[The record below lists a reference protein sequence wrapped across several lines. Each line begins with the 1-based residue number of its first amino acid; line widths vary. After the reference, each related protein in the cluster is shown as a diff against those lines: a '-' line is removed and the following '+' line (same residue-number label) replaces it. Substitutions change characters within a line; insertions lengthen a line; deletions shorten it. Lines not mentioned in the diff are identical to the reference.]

1 MPRAGVADRSTVTS
15 LTTVASS
22 VITVTQ
28 QLASH
33 RTSTASAVATRARIL
48 DVARRAFA
56 EFGYG
61 ATSNRIIAQS
71 AGVTTG
77 SIYYHFE
84 SKVDLYREVFIAVQ
98 TYVYDRFAEAVA
110 GSAGLVETL
119 EGVFAAANRM
129 NVDDPSLAAF
139 LAGVR
144 IDVGRYPELQGELG
158 PGDARRVDFFEK
170 IVDQAIAAGE
180 LAPSTRGPV
189 TQLVRAFSIGLTDG
203 YSHDAELQ
211 REAIDGLVIVIA
223 KLVRSIDDRTG
234 AG

>member
-1 MPRAGVADRSTVTS
+1 MAPPAG
-15 LTTVASS
+15 
-22 VITVTQ
+22 
-28 QLASH
+28 
-33 RTSTASAVATRARIL
+33 TRARIL

-84 SKVDLYREVFIAVQ
+84 SKVDLYREVYGAVQ
-98 TYVYDRFAEAVA
+98 TQVYDRFDEAIAGSTGLVQTLEAV
-110 GSAGLVETL
+110 
-119 EGVFAAANRM
+119 FATANRM
-129 NVDDPSLAAF
+129 NIEDPSLAAF

-144 IDVGRYPELQGELG
+144 IDVRRYPELPGELG
-158 PGDARRVDFFEK
+158 RDDPRRVDFFEK
-170 IVDQAIAAGE
+170 IIDRAIADGE
-180 LAPSTRGPV
+180 LAPSTRRPV
-189 TQLVRAFSIGLTDG
+189 TQLVRAFAIGLTDG

-211 REAIDGLVIVIA
+211 REAIDGLMIVIEG
-223 KLVRSIDDRTG
+223 LVRSVDEHTA